1 MLEGIANIILF
12 GLFLASIY
20 GLQTISFNLVVGML
34 RIINLAHAE
43 LIVLGTYIAY
53 WSWFLFNLDPF
64 LSLPLSAILGL
75 LTGFALYHLLIK
87 RLAFSTDAALIATFA
102 LSLVLSEFMKVLW
115 TANSRGI
122 SWTLG
127 SIRIS
132 SITVP
137 INYICSTLGSIITI
151 FLIYFIMYKTYF
163 GKACRA
169 VAIDPIASAI
179 CGVNVR
185 KTLLYGFVFSS
196 CLAFISGNLLIVYT
210 PTGINPYMGSTIIAR
225 CLVIATLGGLGNP
238 WGALIGGLII
248 GMIEQVMPIFLMTFV
263 PGIEPFS
270 FTPFIYFMAYLLI
283 LLVKPEGI
291 LGGRR

>member
-1 MLEGIANIILF
+1 MLESIASMMLF
-12 GLFLASIY
+12 GLFLASVY
-20 GLQTISFNLVVGML
+20 SLQTISFNLVVGML
-34 RIINLAHAE
+34 RILNLAHAE
-43 LIVLGTYIAY
+43 LIVFGTYIAY
-53 WSWFLFNLDPF
+53 WSWVLFNLDPF
-64 LSLPLSAILGL
+64 VSLPLSAILGL
-75 LTGFALYHLLIK
+75 AAGFALYHLLIK
-87 RLAFSTDAALIATFA
+87 KLVFSTDAALIATFA

-115 TANSRGI
+115 TANYRGI

-127 SIRIS
+127 SIRVS

-137 INYICSTLGSIITI
+137 VTYICSTLGSIVTI
-151 FLIYFIMYKTYF
+151 LLIYFIMYKTYF

-169 VAIDPIASAI
+169 VAIDPTASAI
-179 CGVNVR
+179 CGVNVK

-196 CLAFISGNLLIVYT
+196 CLAFISGNLLVVYA
-210 PTGINPYMGSTIIAR
+210 PTGINPYMGNTIIAR

-248 GMIEQVMPIFLMTFV
+248 GMIEQIMPIVLMTIV